1 MLIGQGE
8 AKLPEEERR
17 VQLVRFDYS
26 DDRDYDGHGRGRV
39 SLTNH
44 ICDSRFPRLCHILKR
59 S

>member
-26 DDRDYDGHGRGRV
+26 DDRDSDGHGRE

-44 ICDSRFPRLCHILKR
+44 VCDSRFPRLCHILKR

>member
-8 AKLPEEERR
+8 AKLPEEERK

-26 DDRDYDGHGRGRV
+26 DDRDSDGHGHGCV

-44 ICDSRFPRLCHILKR
+44 VCDSRFPRLCHILKR